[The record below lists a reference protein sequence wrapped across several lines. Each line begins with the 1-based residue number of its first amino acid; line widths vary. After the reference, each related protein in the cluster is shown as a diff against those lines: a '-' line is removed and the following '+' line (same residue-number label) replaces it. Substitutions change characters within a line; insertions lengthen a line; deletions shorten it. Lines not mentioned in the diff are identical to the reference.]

1 MFIDDK
7 LPPSA
12 VLIEYIP
19 GMQQFDL
26 TNFSEE
32 RMSTLSRALEEM
44 HQVGVIHGDPMPR
57 NMMIQ
62 TLSEGRERILWIDFD
77 SSMTFPENVEL
88 TPRQATWVREE
99 VEMVD
104 YFAKAMV
111 RLNPGSAF
119 AKSILTLSPGS
130 GLEERETEAGLLV
143 LL

>member
-1 MFIDDK
+1 
-7 LPPSA
+7 
-12 VLIEYIP
+12 
-19 GMQQFDL
+19 
-26 TNFSEE
+26 
-32 RMSTLSRALEEM
+32 MSTLSRALEEM